1 MQGTVP
7 SRADAPA
14 AMLMATAFL
23 ALGLFALLRPERLRS
38 AMDRFAA
45 TWKKDS
51 WHPYKMPMPILRLT
65 AGSVGIFGAA
75 LFFYIGYLA
84 LTQ

>member
-14 AMLMATAFL
+14 ALLMAAAFL
-23 ALGLFALLRPERLRS
+23 TFGLFALFRPESLRS
-38 AMDRFAA
+38 AMDRFAD

-51 WHPYKMPMPILRLT
+51 WHPYRMPVPVLRLT
-65 AGSVGIFGAA
+65 VGGVGIAGAA
-75 LFFYIGYLA
+75 LFFYIGYVA
-84 LTQ
+84 LTR